1 MNSVVQTDSSLLK
14 VNSLLRMV
22 MLRCRGK
29 VPVLMGIKRAET
41 RSAMLSAACSRQVQD
56 FPDKHTWRVDSR
68 HDKSTFSRRSIRWI
82 STEGLRAVAAT
93 YLTFMS
99 SCFISLLFMRPWVF
113 ACNHTCDIRVCTYSH
128 SSQEV
133 QDSHENLLSLKGP
146 CGCVQGFLSPSVKT
160 PLPVPSL
167 WNDAIPQMAD
177 PQLEW

>member
-1 MNSVVQTDSSLLK
+1 MQRKGSCFDGNKESGNSFSHVIGCLFKAGAPGEWTADT
-14 VNSLLRMV
+14 
-22 MLRCRGK
+22 
-29 VPVLMGIKRAET
+29 I
-41 RSAMLSAACSRQVQD
+41 
-56 FPDKHTWRVDSR
+56 
-68 HDKSTFSRRSIRWI
+68 KSTFSRRSIRWI

-113 ACNHTCDIRVCTYSH
+113 ACNHTCNMRVCTYSH